1 MATSAPRAL
10 EWRAQGRG
18 RTVWIIY
25 GAMMDFTSDG
35 GGFATTAAILGMCM
49 LVVVVMTA
57 GLYGWGRW
65 F

>member
-1 MATSAPRAL
+1 M
-10 EWRAQGRG
+10 
-18 RTVWIIY
+18 WIVY
-25 GAMMDFTSDG
+25 GAMMDFASDG

>member
-1 MATSAPRAL
+1 MAGS
-10 EWRAQGRG
+10 GKG

-25 GAMMDFTSDG
+25 GTMMDFASND
-35 GGFATTAAILGMCM
+35 GGFATTATILGMCM